1 MSLAHGSS
9 NGKRSVF
16 FVADDVHPQTID
28 VVRTRAA
35 YLGIDV
41 QVGKLNE
48 VDLASKSVSGVLLQ
62 YPNTYGSVVP
72 SGLNRAG
79 AVDGLRAFTDA
90 AHEAGTMVVA
100 ATDLLALT
108 HVTPP
113 GEWGADVVVGSAQRF
128 GVPMGYGG
136 PHAGFMATSEKYMR
150 RMPGRVISV
159 SRDSAG
165 APALRMAMQTRE
177 QHIRRDKATSNI
189 CTAQALLANMAAA
202 YGVYHGPQG
211 LRQIARSVHAK
222 AAALGSLLTDAGHNV
237 LSAPGTY
244 FDTITVA
251 VNAAVVDP
259 SAPTSEQPA
268 DVAIRALEAAG
279 FDARRVDDVTIG
291 LSVDEALTESD
302 VGAVAAA
309 LGAAMHGSHAE
320 TVMEA
325 AEKAAPLDVPFQRT
339 SGFMTHPIFNSHHT
353 ETQMMRY
360 LAGLAGKD
368 VTLTRSMIALGSCT
382 MKLNSATEMA
392 PVTWPEFT
400 DVHPFVPPK
409 RAQGYAIMMQQLSQ
423 WLANVTGFD
432 AMSLQPNSGASGEYA
447 GLRAIRQYLDA
458 NGQAHR
464 DVCLIPASAHGTNPA
479 SAVMAGMRVV
489 VVKNDPKTGAIDA
502 ADLNAKMAKHEGKI
516 AAVMV
521 TYPSTYGVYED
532 GVAALC
538 DKIHEAGGLVY
549 MDGANM
555 NAQCGLTSPG
565 HIGADVCHL
574 NLHKTFCIPHGGGGP
589 GVGAIGVNTKLA
601 PYLPGHAVIPTGG
614 NATSLHYPNGPAHRL
629 PELAGDS
636 TSVVP
641 VPVHTDSAIAGAP
654 YGSSLILPITWMYLR
669 MLGNEGLTTATETAI
684 LTANYLAAKLKNHYN
699 ILYTGDN
706 GTVAHEFIVDLR
718 PFKKFG
724 IVEEDVAKRLVDF
737 GFHSPTMSWP
747 VPGTLMI
754 EPTESEDRPEL
765 DRFAD
770 ALIAIRA
777 EIEDVV
783 QGRISAENSPLTHAP
798 HTAAAVTVDSW
809 DRQYTRQ
816 QGAFP
821 LPWVAAR
828 KFWPSVG
835 RVDNVWGDRNLQCS
849 CPPLSSY
856 EEPLAPESEPD
867 R

>member
-1 MSLAHGSS
+1 MTLAHGAC
-9 NGKRSVF
+9 NNKRPTF

-48 VDLASKSVSGVLLQ
+48 VDLASQTVSGVLLQ

-90 AHEAGTMVVA
+90 AREAGTMVVA
-100 ATDLLALT
+100 ASDLLALT

-113 GEWGADVVVGSAQRF
+113 GEWGADIVVGSAQRF

-136 PHAGFMATSEKYMR
+136 PHAGFLATSEKHMR

-165 APALRMAMQTRE
+165 NPALRMAMQTRE

-211 LRQIARSVHAK
+211 LRSIARSVHAK
-222 AAALGSLLTDAGHNV
+222 AAALATLLSDAGHNV

-251 VNAAVVDP
+251 VNAAVVDAA
-259 SAPTSEQPA
+259 APTSEQPA

-291 LSVDEALTESD
+291 LAVDEALTESD

-309 LGAAMHGSHAE
+309 LGVQMQGSPAE
-320 TVMEA
+320 TVMNA
-325 AEKAAPLDVPFQRT
+325 AEKAAPLDVTFQRT
-339 SGFMTHPIFNSHHT
+339 SGFMTHPVFNSHHT

-432 AMSLQPNSGASGEYA
+432 AVSLQPNSGASGEYA

-458 NGQAHR
+458 NGQSHR

-479 SAVMAGMRVV
+479 SAVMAGMKVV
-489 VVKNDPKTGAIDA
+489 VVKNDPATGAIDA
-502 ADLNAKMAKHEGKI
+502 KDLEAKMTKHEGKI

-538 DKIHEAGGLVY
+538 DKIHNAGGLVY

-614 NATSLHYPNGPAHRL
+614 NATSAAYPNGPAHKL
-629 PELAGDS
+629 PELAGDA
-636 TSVVP
+636 TSVVQ
-641 VPVHTDSAIAGAP
+641 VPVHSDSAIAGAP

-669 MLGNEGLTTATETAI
+669 MLGNDGLTTATETAI

-699 ILYTGDN
+699 ILYTGEN

-718 PFKKFG
+718 PFKKYG

-737 GFHSPTMSWP
+737 GFHAPTMSWP

-765 DRFAD
+765 DRFAE
-770 ALIAIRA
+770 ALIAIRG

-783 QGRISAENSPLTHAP
+783 QGRISAEQSPLKFAP
-798 HTAAAVTVDSW
+798 HTAAAVTADSW
-809 DRQYTRQ
+809 DRAYSRQ

-821 LPWVAAR
+821 LPWVGPR

-849 CPPLSSY
+849 CPPLSTY
-856 EEPLAPESEPD
+856 EDVTAPEELE